1 MKTKH
6 RRGSAKEYEDRGAR
20 FAIELFSQL
29 KLRPGS
35 AMTSEDIRARIETLS
50 DEQLL
55 QTTIGDFWLGI
66 TKDEGQARRRFD
78 PPLHPFTVMKGK
90 SHLGRKDEI
99 EQWDARWR
107 TLEAAAV
114 YAKSGAR
121 SIRNIGMALRKSL
134 PWLEHE
140 VDGIIAAIDDITLRA
155 FDQAMGDPAAL
166 TIKRYTLSTALRR
179 SWRDPEERDLWL
191 ARLEAA
197 HRLDEADIKKLALQD
212 LADRETQQLQAAR
225 PAEPQREF

>member
-6 RRGSAKEYEDRGAR
+6 RRGSAKLYEDKGANA
-20 FAIELFSQL
+20 AIELFSQL
-29 KLRPGS
+29 KLRPER
-35 AMTSEDIRARIETLS
+35 AMTSEDIRARIEKLE
-50 DEQLL
+50 DDQLL
-55 QTTIGDFWLGI
+55 QTTVGDFWLGL

-78 PPLHPFTVMKGK
+78 PPPHPFTVVKGK
-90 SHLGRKDEI
+90 ARLARKDEI

-114 YAKSGAR
+114 YAKSGVR
-121 SIRNIGMALRKSL
+121 SVRNIGMALRKSL

-155 FDQAMGDPAAL
+155 FDAAMGDPAGLA
-166 TIKRYTLSTALRR
+166 IKRYTLSTALRR
-179 SWRDPEERDLWL
+179 KWRDPDERDLWL

-197 HRLDEADIKKLALQD
+197 HRLDEAQIKRLALQD
-212 LADRETQQLQAAR
+212 LANRETAKLDGAR
-225 PAEPQREF
+225 PTEDKRVF